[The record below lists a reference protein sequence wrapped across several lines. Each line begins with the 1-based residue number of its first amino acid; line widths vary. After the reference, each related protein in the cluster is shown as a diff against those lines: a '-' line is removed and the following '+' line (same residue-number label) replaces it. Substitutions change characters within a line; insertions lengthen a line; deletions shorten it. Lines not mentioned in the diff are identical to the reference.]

1 MAETTTQAINVVQL
15 DGLVLLKIIKHC
27 TENFPEVVTGQLLGL
42 DVGDKLEVTN
52 SFPVPSEVQHE
63 SDIDEYQIEMM
74 KCFRSVNV
82 DNNTVG
88 WYQSALLG
96 SFLNY
101 SIIEEQYKYQIEIPS
116 SVVVVYDP
124 FRTNNGHLA
133 LKAYRLSNEFMKLYA
148 KGELSHTNFFEHNI
162 DSNGIFEEI
171 PIKVHNSHLVHGFLY
186 ELREDSSM
194 NCDFS
199 RLSVSNQP
207 FIEKTLGVLS
217 HCIDDYSSEQSKF
230 QYIQRQ
236 IARQK
241 QTLQA
246 HEQKRNQDNE
256 TRTSMGHD
264 PLGAEEDKAKLA
276 ALKPIPQ
283 PSRLETM
290 FICSQMSNYCKQIQD
305 SASLSFS
312 KLYVVE
318 SLTKESAST
327 EK

>member
-1 MAETTTQAINVVQL
+1 
-15 DGLVLLKIIKHC
+15 LVLLKIIKHC

-52 SFPVPSEVQHE
+52 CFPIPSEVNNE
-63 SDIDEYQIEMM
+63 NDIDDYQIEMM

-124 FRTNNGHLA
+124 FRTTNGHLA
-133 LKAYRLSNEFMKLYA
+133 LKAYRLSDDFMKLYA

-162 DSNGIFEEI
+162 DSTGIFEEI

-199 RLSVSNQP
+199 RLSVSNHP

-241 QTLQA
+241 QTIQA
-246 HEQKRNQDNE
+246 AETKRNQENE
-256 TRTSMGHD
+256 SRVALGQD
-264 PLGAEEDKAKLA
+264 PLAEEKLA
-276 ALKPIPQ
+276 VKTIPQ

-290 FICSQMSNYCKQIQD
+290 LICNQMSNYCKQIQD
-305 SASLSFS
+305 TASLSFS

-318 SLTKESAST
+318 SLAKQDPPQ
-327 EK
+327 